1 MQPSQRIHECELNM
15 NVHDGQCSLYNL
27 ECTYISHQVAYC
39 LCIYIYSYSRIINKS
54 ILRLDACVVPELINV
69 VV

>member
-1 MQPSQRIHECELNM
+1 M

-39 LCIYIYSYSRIINKS
+39 LCIYIATAIVELS
-54 ILRLDACVVPELINV
+54 ISQYFGLMLQTAVLFQS
-69 VV
+69 